1 MDINNGGGGTR
12 RQPPSRRKNKAPLLV
27 ITIVNLC
34 ASSYLENKAHD
45 AGGQPVDAV
54 EWKKTKYGGSF
65 PATYS
70 LLPLD
75 VLMCDE
81 VGSELHAFIKELVIR
96 WVKNSSETYSNESQH
111 LAEGRK

>member
-12 RQPPSRRKNKAPLLV
+12 RPPPSRRNNKAFLLV
-27 ITIVNLC
+27 ITIVTPC
-34 ASSYLENKAHD
+34 ACSNLENEAHG

-54 EWKKTKYGGSF
+54 ERKKTKYGGSF

-81 VGSELHAFIKELVIR
+81 VGSELHAFIKELAIR

-111 LAEGRK
+111 LVEGRK

>member
-1 MDINNGGGGTR
+1 MAINNGGGGTR
-12 RQPPSRRKNKAPLLV
+12 RQPPSRRKNKALLL
-27 ITIVNLC
+27 ITIVNPC
-34 ASSYLENKAHD
+34 ACSNLENEAHG

-54 EWKKTKYGGSF
+54 ERKKTKYGGSF

-81 VGSELHAFIKELVIR
+81 VGSELHAFIKELAIR

-111 LAEGRK
+111 LVEGRK